1 MKTKSIGFIGSGRVT
16 KIMLKAFS
24 NANINFSSILV
35 FDISNEI
42 SQALKAQFP
51 SVKIVDSATDLTAQ
65 DLIVIALHPPV
76 IKEMLEKIK
85 GLVHENTIILSLAP
99 KITIEAITKLS
110 GVKKIA
116 RLIPN
121 ATSYINEGYNPVC
134 FSNDIN
140 PDEKQLL
147 YTILSSL
154 GKTFETQEQK
164 LESYAII
171 SAMLPT
177 YFWFQWEELEKIG
190 SQIGLNEKESKEAI
204 KETLLSAIDLFYDSG
219 LASKDVIDL
228 IPVKPLGNE
237 ENNIKNCFNDCL
249 LPLYDKIKPQ

>member
-1 MKTKSIGFIGSGRVT
+1 MKKQSIGFIGGGRVT
-16 KIMLKAFS
+16 KIMLKAFA
-24 NANINFSSILV
+24 NANIKFSSILV
-35 FDISNEI
+35 YDINHEVLE
-42 SQALKAQFP
+42 ALKKQFSNIKP
-51 SVKIVDSATDLTAQ
+51 VNSFTELAKQ
-65 DLIVIALHPPV
+65 DLVVIALHPPV

-85 GLVHENTIILSLAP
+85 AFVHENTIILSLAP
-99 KITIEAITKLS
+99 KITIEVISNLS

-134 FSNDIN
+134 FSKDLN

-147 YTILSSL
+147 FTVLSSL
-154 GKTFETQEQK
+154 GKTFETEEQK
-164 LESYAII
+164 LEAYAII

-204 KETLLSAIDLFYDSG
+204 KETLLSAIHLFYDSG
-219 LASKDVIDL
+219 LTSSEVIDL
-228 IPVKPLGNE
+228 IPVKPLGIE
-237 ENNIKNCFNDCL
+237 ENNIKSCFNNCL
-249 LPLYDKIKPQ
+249 LPLFDKIKPQ